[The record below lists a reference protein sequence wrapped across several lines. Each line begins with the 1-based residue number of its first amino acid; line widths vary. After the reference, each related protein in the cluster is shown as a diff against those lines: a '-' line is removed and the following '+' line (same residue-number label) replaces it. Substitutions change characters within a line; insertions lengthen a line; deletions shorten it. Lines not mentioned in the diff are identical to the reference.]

1 MEKEVSMKFKA
12 KFIGGKYN
20 GMTVDYETLL
30 TMSNGNFTRDYSEA
44 RSKGYLVQRPELDNQ
59 PLVSGY
65 LDPLWDGLRYNGKY
79 PIECTEEEKSTIE
92 PVAILRYETQEVYN
106 QMNSQKED

>member
-1 MEKEVSMKFKA
+1 MKFIA

-30 TMSNGNFTRDYSEA
+30 TMSNGNFSKDFSEL
-44 RSKGYLVQRPELDNQ
+44 RNKGYLVQRPELDNQ

-65 LDPLWDGLRYNGKY
+65 LDPMWDGLRYNGKY
-79 PIECTEEEKSTIE
+79 DFDCTEEEKRTIE
-92 PVAILRYETQEVYN
+92 PVAVLRYETQEVYDICS
-106 QMNSQKED
+106 M